1 MSDDVR
7 RMSDEG
13 EAKVQDRFEFLATP
27 RTQFGA
33 RLDALTRARR
43 TWQTHRREK
52 IDAGDF
58 REGRRLN
65 ADV

>member
-1 MSDDVR
+1 MPDI
-7 RMSDEG
+7 G
-13 EAKVQDRFEFLATP
+13 EAKVQDLFEFLATL

-43 TWQTHRREK
+43 TWRTHRREK
-52 IDAGDF
+52 INAGDY
-58 REGRRLN
+58 RQGGQLN